1 MALLFADS
9 FEHYGT
15 STAARANM
23 TAGMYSAVAAS
34 SQIVNNPAV
43 ARTGNR
49 YYTDYQAGG
58 TILRY
63 PTDSNEVGAAVGIF
77 LPQMPGTLAAR
88 CGFAILDEIQDTI
101 INVAIQPNGSVT
113 IERTNNSASVI
124 GQTDSGLITTG
135 AWHHFEVRVLQ
146 DNVVGEVE
154 LRINGVLELV
164 ISNVDLGTVLPRF
177 WRTWGGSAVGSVDRY
192 FDDLILWDTKGDV
205 NNSFF
210 GPARCIPNTLASDVA
225 GGHWSVVGAASG
237 AAAVTEG
244 APNADTSY
252 VTAAAPGNI
261 SDYNFSELP
270 PEAEAIAGIC
280 VIGMAKLAAGGL
292 GNAQIS
298 IVSDEEVAEGED
310 NVLTSAYTYRAD
322 IFEKDPAT
330 GQLWTKS
337 AFEAATL
344 RLEKTA

>member
-23 TAGMYSAVAAS
+23 LAGLYSTTAATAV
-34 SQIVNNPAV
+34 IVNNPAI

-49 YYTDYQAGG
+49 YYSDYQAGG
-58 TILRY
+58 TSIRY
-63 PTDSNEVGAAVGIF
+63 PTNSNEVGAAVGIF
-77 LPQMPGTLAAR
+77 LPQMPSSSNGR
-88 CGFAILDEIQDTI
+88 CGFSIRDELQNTI

-113 IERTNNSASVI
+113 IERTDSAASVI

-154 LRINGVLELV
+154 LRINGVLELIV
-164 ISNVDLGTVLPRF
+164 NNVDLGTVLPRF
-177 WRTWGGSAVGSVDRY
+177 WRTWGGSALGSVDRY
-192 FDDLILWDTKGDV
+192 LDDLILWDTTGGV
-205 NNSFF
+205 NNTFF

-225 GGHWSVVGAASG
+225 GGQWSVVGAASG
-237 AAAVTEG
+237 AAAMTEG
-244 APNADTSY
+244 APDADTSY
-252 VTAAAPGNI
+252 VTAAALSNT
-261 SDYNFSELP
+261 SDYNLSGLP
-270 PEAEAIAGIC
+270 PEAEAIAGVC

-292 GNAQIS
+292 GNAQVS
-298 IVSDEEVAEGED
+298 LVSDGEVAAGED
-310 NVLTSAYTYRAD
+310 NVLTSAYTYRVD

-330 GQLWTKS
+330 DQLWTKS
-337 AFEAATL
+337 ALEAATL